1 MGEVS
6 ARLGQARY
14 AHYGSARLGQTAADE
29 VLVECHRQ
37 AQCAQRHGR
46 LPQVGQLK
54 SNLEPTPRTTAP
66 RSDHSPHAHRAVTGR
81 VAAAPL
87 AHQLHRPRVLPQ
99 RTAVAAATAAAAA
112 ELGELPTRPALL
124 RAHRARADRAAG
136 RTPRNLRGGDCAG
149 ECRSWLSDEGC
160 RRVLLR
166 LQAGA
171 AAVAGLEG
179 DIAEMCEAIR
189 RAVKEL
195 SATQIN
201 LRVGKRQGVREAG
214 VRSVALASEAIVSG
228 AMVSGGMGSG
238 AMVSGAVVSG
248 A

>member
-37 AQCAQRHGR
+37 PQRAQRHGR

-124 RAHRARADRAAG
+124 RAHRARTDGAAG

-149 ECRSWLSDEGC
+149 EWRRWLSDEGC

-166 LQAGA
+166 LQAWK
-171 AAVAGLEG
+171 E
-179 DIAEMCEAIR
+179 ISPRC
-189 RAVKEL
+189 VKP
-195 SATQIN
+195 SA
-201 LRVGKRQGVREAG
+201 
-214 VRSVALASEAIVSG
+214 VRSRNFPRPRLISGSVSG
-228 AMVSGGMGSG
+228 KVYERPGS
-238 AMVSGAVVSG
+238 APSP
-248 A
+248 